1 MSRYFRYLLLAIFV
15 AAVLLIVFLQ
25 FNSNRSINNL
35 ITGNERLL
43 NDLTT
48 KNDLQH
54 LQTDII
60 NLENKISGAV
70 IRGVSVDSTQLKA
83 EVDNINSTLFSLR
96 VLESDI
102 VIGRQVKRL
111 YALVDEKINYTKDL
125 VDSLKTNGKSSAE
138 KMINTQFGKRLT
150 DSIKSV
156 CLRIDELHQGT
167 VTALIEEADTN
178 GKKAKTLGTIMAVI
192 AVIASLFSFSYV
204 AYKVRQQQHL
214 IARLNVSEK
223 KAKVA
228 AQAKENF
235 LANMSH
241 EIRTPLNAIL
251 GFTNL
256 LQRRNIDKESKGII
270 LTIQR
275 SGENLL
281 AIINDVLDLSKIEAG
296 MMRIESAPF
305 SIRGLVHSI
314 ETMFLLKA
322 AEKHL
327 VLTTSVN
334 DDMPDT
340 LEGDATRL
348 TQILVNLLGNAIKFT
363 SNGNISIK
371 IEKKGITDNIVNT
384 LIKVSDTGIG
394 IEKEKLNT
402 IFERFQ
408 QAEDTVTRR
417 YGGTGLGLSIVQEL
431 VLLQHGTITAES
443 RPGAG
448 TTFSIIIPYKISSED
463 ITPVSKSLPEEIETG
478 FDGVKV
484 LVVEDNEINQSL
496 IRHLFDS
503 WQLEFEM
510 ARNGKEALEKLK
522 HRQYNLVL
530 MDIQMPEMDG
540 YSATQEIRQTLKLDT
555 PIIAM
560 TAHALAGERE
570 KCLSYGMNEYI
581 SKPLRE
587 DQLRQLIA
595 RFVKIDNPK
604 TNDFPASTGG
614 PYRCINLQYLNE
626 ISMGNT
632 EYEKTV
638 TKQFMEIIPEDL
650 SVLQKAWQDGNISL
664 VRQTAHNMKTSI
676 SVMGLNDSLNPYL
689 DRLEYDDL
697 DSTVFN
703 DNFSHLAH
711 YCDASVEEARK
722 FYTTL

>member
-48 KNDLQH
+48 KNNLQH

-60 NLENKISGAV
+60 ILENKISGAV

-83 EVDNINSTLFSLR
+83 EIGNIRSTLSSLDE
-96 VLESDI
+96 LESD
-102 VIGRQVKRL
+102 VVTDPLVKRL
-111 YALVDEKINYTKDL
+111 YGLVDEKINYTQEVL
-125 VDSLKTNGKSSAE
+125 DSLKTKGKSSAE
-138 KMINTQFGKRLT
+138 KMINSQFGKQLT

-156 CLRIDELHQGT
+156 CTRIDQLHQQT
-167 VTALIEEADTN
+167 VTSLIEEADSN

-204 AYKVRQQQHL
+204 AFKVRQQQQL
-214 IARLNVSEK
+214 IARLNISEK

-256 LQRRNIDKESKGII
+256 LQRRNFDQDSKEII

-305 SIRGLVHSI
+305 SIRGLIHSI

-322 AEKHL
+322 AEKQL
-327 VLTTSVN
+327 LLTTSVN
-334 DDMPDT
+334 SDMPDT

-363 SNGNISIK
+363 ASGNIVVK
-371 IEKKGITDNIVNT
+371 VENNGIIDNTVNA

-448 TTFSIIIPYKISSED
+448 TTFTITIPYNISSEN
-463 ITPVSKSLPEEIETG
+463 IIPIAKPSSFEGIAFE
-478 FDGVKV
+478 GVRV

-496 IRHLFDS
+496 IRHLFDN
-503 WQLEFEM
+503 WNLAFEM
-510 ARNGKEALEKLK
+510 AGNGIQALEMLK
-522 HRQYNLVL
+522 RRQYDLVL

-540 YSATQEIRQTLKLDT
+540 YSATQEIRRTLKLGI

-570 KCLSYGMNEYI
+570 KCLSYGMDEYI

-587 DQLRQLIA
+587 DQLRQLIT

-604 TNDFPASTGG
+604 TNGLSSSTAG
-614 PYRCINLQYLNE
+614 PYRRIKLQYLNE
-626 ISMGNT
+626 ISMGNK

-638 TKQFMEIIPEDL
+638 TKQFMEIIPADL
-650 SVLQKAWQDGNISL
+650 TALQKAWRDGNISL

-689 DRLEYDDL
+689 DRLEYEEMDAN
-697 DSTVFN
+697 TFTNV
-703 DNFSHLAH
+703 FSHIAH
-711 YCDASVEEARK
+711 YCEASLEEARQ

>member
-43 NDLTT
+43 NDFTT

-60 NLENKISGAV
+60 MLENKISGSV
-70 IRGVSVDSTQLKA
+70 IRGVSVDSTQMKA
-83 EVDNINSTLFSLR
+83 EVGNIHSTLSSLR
-96 VLESDI
+96 VLETDI
-102 VIGRQVKRL
+102 VIAPLVKRL
-111 YALVDEKINYTKDL
+111 YGLVDEKINHTKN
-125 VDSLKTNGKSSAE
+125 VSDSLKTNGKSSAE

-167 VTALIEEADTN
+167 VTALIEEADNN

-256 LQRRNIDKESKGII
+256 LQRRDLDKESREII

-305 SIRGLVHSI
+305 SVRGLVHSI
-314 ETMFLLKA
+314 ETMFRLKA
-322 AEKHL
+322 AEKDL

-340 LEGDATRL
+340 LEGDGTRL
-348 TQILVNLLGNAIKFT
+348 TQILVNLLGNAVKFT
-363 SNGNISIK
+363 SSGNIAVRV
-371 IEKKGITDNIVNT
+371 EK
-384 LIKVSDTGIG
+384 TGI
-394 IEKEKLNT
+394 
-402 IFERFQ
+402 R
-408 QAEDTVTRR
+408 
-417 YGGTGLGLSIVQEL
+417 
-431 VLLQHGTITAES
+431 
-443 RPGAG
+443 
-448 TTFSIIIPYKISSED
+448 
-463 ITPVSKSLPEEIETG
+463 
-478 FDGVKV
+478 
-484 LVVEDNEINQSL
+484 
-496 IRHLFDS
+496 
-503 WQLEFEM
+503 
-510 ARNGKEALEKLK
+510 
-522 HRQYNLVL
+522 
-530 MDIQMPEMDG
+530 
-540 YSATQEIRQTLKLDT
+540 SA
-555 PIIAM
+555 
-560 TAHALAGERE
+560 
-570 KCLSYGMNEYI
+570 
-581 SKPLRE
+581 
-587 DQLRQLIA
+587 
-595 RFVKIDNPK
+595 
-604 TNDFPASTGG
+604 
-614 PYRCINLQYLNE
+614 
-626 ISMGNT
+626 
-632 EYEKTV
+632 
-638 TKQFMEIIPEDL
+638 
-650 SVLQKAWQDGNISL
+650 
-664 VRQTAHNMKTSI
+664 
-676 SVMGLNDSLNPYL
+676 
-689 DRLEYDDL
+689 
-697 DSTVFN
+697 
-703 DNFSHLAH
+703 
-711 YCDASVEEARK
+711 
-722 FYTTL
+722 